1 MHHILAVCD
10 KDEAYASKLVNYINL
25 RGGFPFAARYFSSVE
40 RMEAFS
46 IKQKIEVVLASDEYY
61 EEAEKKV
68 TPDKLIL
75 LGEKEVSAGEGGEMV
90 WKYQSAASLMKQVL
104 DILSKEEG
112 LQGHITRKKKLKV
125 IGFYSPVKR
134 AGQTSFA
141 LTFGQILAKKGRAL
155 FLNLEADS
163 GLEYVAA
170 REFEKDLSD
179 LLYYLENGKNGFSYY
194 LYSMTEKL
202 GSLELL
208 PPMRCQ
214 TDLISIS
221 GKEWKQLLYEIEVCT
236 EYEYLLIDLS
246 DSVQGLYEMLRD
258 CDRVYTVMKED
269 GIAGEKLRW
278 YEKMLEQCGYEDVS
292 EKTIKCSLPQVT
304 DFPKQAERLITTE
317 LAEAVRELIKEDF
330 YVK

>member
-40 RMEAFS
+40 RMETFS
-46 IKQKIEVVLASDEYY
+46 AKQKIEVVLASEEYY
-61 EEAEKKV
+61 KETEKRI
-68 TPDKLIL
+68 TSDKLIL
-75 LGEKEVSAGEGGEMV
+75 LGEKEISADMCSEMV

-112 LQGHITRKKKLKV
+112 MHSHITRKKKLKV

-134 AGQTSFA
+134 VLQTSFT
-141 LTFGQILAKKGRAL
+141 LTFGQLLAKRGRAL
-155 FLNLEADS
+155 YLNLEASS
-163 GLEYVAA
+163 GLEFVTG
-170 REFEKDLSD
+170 REFIKDLSD
-179 LLYYLENGKNGFSYY
+179 LLYYLQNGKNGFSYY

-214 TDLISIS
+214 MDLISIS

-246 DSVQGLYEMLRD
+246 DSVQGLYEILRN
-258 CDRVYTVMKED
+258 CDKVYTIMEED
-269 GIAGEKLRW
+269 GIAREKLHQ

-292 EKTIKCSLPQVT
+292 EKTVKCSLPHIS
-304 DFPKQAERLITTE
+304 DLPKQAERLTTTE
-317 LAEAVRELIKEDF
+317 LAEAVREFLKEDF